1 MNPITRTIQEVTA
14 LVNGNFSS
22 VFTKQDV
29 LDLIQ
34 SIEVKKENPITR
46 EMLVDFVS
54 EYIETQV
61 NQLEAQDIV
70 DFSSAQ
76 FDLNGCELSL
86 EDVDIDSDDLRRNM
100 LGEIDDAV
108 NHFLAFPEGMP
119 M

>member
-1 MNPITRTIQEVTA
+1 MKPVTRTTEEVIYI
-14 LVNGNFSS
+14 VNNNYSS
-22 VFTKQDV
+22 VFSKQDV

-34 SIEVKKENPITR
+34 SIEVKKENPITK
-46 EMLVDFVS
+46 EMLVDFVT
-54 EYIETQV
+54 EYITTQAE
-61 NQLEAQDIV
+61 QLEAQDIV

-108 NHFLAFPEGMP
+108 DTFLNLEL
-119 M
+119 

>member
-34 SIEVKKENPITR
+34 SIEVKKENLITK
-46 EMLVDFVS
+46 ESLVDFVT
-54 EYIETQV
+54 EYV
-61 NQLEAQDIV
+61 EAQVEQLDAGDIL
-70 DFSSAQ
+70 DLSSAQ
-76 FDLNGCELSL
+76 FDLNGNELTL
-86 EDVDIDSDDLRRNM
+86 ENVDIDTRDLTRNI

-108 NHFLAFPEGMP
+108 DTFLNQEL
-119 M
+119 